1 MSALYHGV
9 GIDDSGKRNA
19 VYKGKQLSWINP
31 CFQRWK
37 SMLKRCYGPSGVNDN
52 SYLDSSVCDE
62 WHRFSVFEAWMLSQP
77 WEGRDL
83 DKDFL
88 SLRCKLYSPQTCAF
102 VPKEINYFL
111 GSSPSRKGQW
121 PLGVSYSEQR
131 GKYSAY
137 VRRNGKRVGLGRFK
151 TPSEAHLAYQKAKL
165 KVGVELL
172 ESLGDAVDSRVAI
185 SMRVIFQKLSDDI
198 ATGRET
204 PSLHPIKLP
213 DLYKTQIAEQISE
226 DNPCSATT

>member
-1 MSALYHGV
+1 MSTLYHGV

-19 VYKGKQLSWINP
+19 IYRGKKLAWINP

-37 SMLKRCYGPSGVNDN
+37 SMLKRCYGPSGVNDS
-52 SYLDSSVCDE
+52 SYLDATVCDE
-62 WHRFSVFEAWMLSQP
+62 WLYFSAFEKWMLSQR
-77 WEGRDL
+77 WESMEL
-83 DKDFL
+83 DKDYL
-88 SLRCKLYSPQTCAF
+88 SLSSKVYSPQTCAF

-121 PLGVSYSEQR
+121 PLGVSYSEER

-137 VRRNGKRVGLGRFK
+137 VRRNGKSVGLGRFK
-151 TPSEAHLAYQKAKL
+151 APCEAHLAYQKAKL
-165 KVGVELL
+165 KVGVDLL
-172 ESLGDAVDSRVAI
+172 ESLGSAVDSRVAV

-198 ATGRET
+198 TAKRET

-213 DLYKTQIAEQISE
+213 ESYKAQIAEQISE
-226 DNPCSATT
+226 DNPCYATT